1 MTLLI
6 AIITGMINF
15 MIGGLYAMDCSLETH
30 GWSHGHKTK
39 DIGKNGDG
47 KKWLWQQSS
56 KSSLES

>member
-30 GWSHGHKTK
+30 G
-39 DIGKNGDG
+39 
-47 KKWLWQQSS
+47 
-56 KSSLES
+56 